1 MLPFP
6 LLLLNLL
13 HFFNHPAHHIL
24 SFSQNKTKKIQ
35 QKNKE
40 GTNKE
45 KQNKM
50 PPLKD
55 EFYFMFAKYPWAK
68 DLSSTRFLFDCFL
81 VLFLL
86 PF

>member
-45 KQNKM
+45 KQIK
-50 PPLKD
+50 
-55 EFYFMFAKYPWAK
+55 
-68 DLSSTRFLFDCFL
+68 CHH
-81 VLFLL
+81 
-86 PF
+86 